1 MPDSIDP
8 AADQECIWDPGFHGS
23 DIRHDLEQDHK
34 TYHPKAATGGY
45 TASGSGRWIFLSKR
59 SFHHQH
65 VRIRHAAVFDLD
77 TREKPAAQKYIVG
90 PCDDPA
96 GAGGTEPDLPG
107 CPLPYRRAGGLVP
120 GIRSIDGS
128 HRSGAANNSQ
138 TREKIFI
145 KIFAENF
152 AEKQ

>member
-1 MPDSIDP
+1 MTVILM
-8 AADQECIWDPGFHGS
+8 E
-23 DIRHDLEQDHK
+23 
-34 TYHPKAATGGY
+34 
-45 TASGSGRWIFLSKR
+45 LS
-59 SFHHQH
+59 
-65 VRIRHAAVFDLD
+65 
-77 TREKPAAQKYIVG
+77 AAQKYIVG

-128 HRSGAANNSQ
+128 HWAGAADHSR
-138 TREKIFI
+138 TREKIFT

-152 AEKQ
+152 AKKQ